1 VPVPRFLL
9 AALIMTLA
17 VTRLAVADAVHA
29 DAPVL
34 KVGDSWTLD
43 FTHRGGEATRTIA
56 AIDADGSAT
65 IRDDGVFG
73 MLVRRVTKEWNP
85 LGGQELDVH
94 GAMVHAAYSPAGCW
108 YRFPLVVGKS
118 WGCDYT
124 FRAGDLERQN
134 HYSARV
140 VGYGPVRTRAGT
152 FDAFRI
158 EATINDKF
166 SGTHWYAPKVRTSI
180 KFESQSL
187 PDADYEL
194 VAYRLK

>member
-1 VPVPRFLL
+1 MPVPRFIL
-9 AALIMTLA
+9 AALMVSLA
-17 VTRLAVADAVHA
+17 ATRVVAAEAVHA

-34 KVGDSWTLD
+34 AVGDSWTLD
-43 FTHRGGEATRTIA
+43 FPKRGGEATRTIT
-56 AIDADGSAT
+56 AIAADGNAT
-65 IRDDGVFG
+65 IKDDGVFG
-73 MLVRRVTKEWNP
+73 TLMRHVTKEWNP

-94 GAMVHAAYSPAGCW
+94 GDMVHAAYSPASCW
-108 YRFPLVVGKS
+108 YRFPLAVGKS
-118 WGCDYT
+118 WSCDYI
-124 FRAGDLERQN
+124 FRAGDFERQN
-134 HYSARV
+134 HYVARV

-180 KFESQSL
+180 KFESEAL
-187 PDADYEL
+187 PDNDYEL